1 MNTTRK
7 ANEDLYFYSVQ
18 DQFALSPV
26 DEIKFT
32 SCGLKN
38 KKNPEKARE
47 ETSATD
53 RRTVAVPLDEKG
65 RSCRALHSHKRH
77 VYLAHKLRK
86 KPKKKKTTNAI

>member
-32 SCGLKN
+32 SCGLK
-38 KKNPEKARE
+38 
-47 ETSATD
+47 
-53 RRTVAVPLDEKG
+53 
-65 RSCRALHSHKRH
+65 
-77 VYLAHKLRK
+77 
-86 KPKKKKTTNAI
+86 KKKKTQKKHVRRRQSTQQLTVEPSPFLWMKKVGAAERCTATSDMFTWHIN